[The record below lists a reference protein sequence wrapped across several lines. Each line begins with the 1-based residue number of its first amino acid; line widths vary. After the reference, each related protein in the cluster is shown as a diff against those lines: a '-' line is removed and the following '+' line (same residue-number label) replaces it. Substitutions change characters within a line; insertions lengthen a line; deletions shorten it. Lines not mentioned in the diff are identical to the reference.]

1 MSYSKLSILLA
12 LAAGCATSSGLRAQ
26 TAAPAPSEAKSSSD
40 EPIILSPFEVT
51 TDKDHG
57 YRATNSTSGTRL
69 NTAIK
74 DLPMPIEVITDEF
87 VRDTG
92 ANDLRQ
98 ALRYSS
104 GILTQTQ
111 NDYGAGPGAYS
122 TNPGK
127 VNNPEGLS
135 GDPSET
141 QFKIR
146 GFPTTA
152 TLRDGFR
159 RQSGTDSVNIS
170 RIEVARGPAS
180 LLYGVGNFGGVVN
193 YLPKAPSMKQSEE
206 VSLAVGSYDFKR
218 ATIDLT
224 GPISLLKG
232 VSYRFTAAY
241 QDSNSYTDFNSSRHF
256 FVSPVVTWRPFENT
270 EITVDAEYGKQWQD
284 GISWQTLRAVS
295 ALGTNDA
302 AGYNA
307 NFLRLPGKNIR
318 TFRWSGPDTYR
329 DSNTDNILI
338 KVQQKLAENL
348 HLLVGYNH
356 SDFKFDQ
363 LDNLATLH
371 TADSATPAWAIAPIQ
386 YVGLISTQ
394 ANVPVGPLPSTIIY
408 QWQKL
413 HQENEKDQARVE
425 LAYSLKLF
433 ENSSKW
439 LKFDNSFMVG
449 YSYSKEGFVSK
460 SRQTP
465 VDKVNYHSPGD
476 YSYFHFGFQGD
487 GSAEPALVEYQN
499 TDSKTSNPAAY
510 AVYQG
515 KFLDD
520 RLTIVGG
527 VRRDRSWNH
536 VLTYNPQ
543 YQSNGQKQNNPY
555 SDPVL
560 TSSPANKNTTYQ
572 YGVNVQVTKGLS
584 LYAMHSEGV
593 EPNYQGKID
602 LLGKALNAALAK
614 DNEYGIKFDLL
625 NGRISGT
632 ISKFEINR
640 TGTQVGNAGSSWY
653 VPILAD
659 KLSFDPNRDVVF
671 RVDKLDPYTRYAG
684 DTSPVFQRNKAVWDA
699 AEAAGAIYKKVDASG
714 ATHLYLN
721 ASKSYN
727 GQKLGAN
734 VLDAYWT
741 DSAKTGDWYGWLWD
755 GSDPGSKP
763 FDPETNNATMDD
775 NGAQTRVA
783 TGNDRSRGW
792 DTQILLSPTDNLQIL
807 LSFAHI
813 EKTVVSSAVWPKYPY
828 LQDRWAI
835 WAAPSWPV
843 YNTPSNPSF
852 RDPAD
857 TSTHIQFG
865 EGLALDDTPKN
876 QGAAWINYQL
886 PKQTALSGLSFGVG
900 ATYEGPRSIYPTY
913 GEQARDKDGNII
925 FLSTRGKTLYN
936 AMIKYSFLLRG
947 RESTVQL
954 NVDNVLDDQKLYG
967 FVYQAPRRWQLAFTH
982 KL

>member
-1 MSYSKLSILLA
+1 MHYSRLSTLL
-12 LAAGCATSSGLRAQ
+12 LVAAGCAATSVLRAQ
-26 TAAPAPSEAKSSSD
+26 TAAPAPSDPKSSSD
-40 EPIILSPFEVT
+40 ETVVLSPFIVSTE
-51 TDKDHG
+51 KDSG

-69 NTAIK
+69 NTEIK
-74 DLPMPIEVITDEF
+74 DLPMPIEVITEKF
-87 VRDTG
+87 LRDTG
-92 ANDLRQ
+92 SNDLRE

-146 GFPTTA
+146 GFPTTSV
-152 TLRDGFR
+152 LRDGFR
-159 RQSGTDSVNIS
+159 RQNGTDSVNIS

-193 YLPKAPSMKQSEE
+193 YLPKTPSMTQSEE
-206 VSLAVGSYDFKR
+206 VGLTVGSYSFKR
-218 ATIDLT
+218 ATVDVT

-232 VSYRFTAAY
+232 SAYRLTAAY
-241 QDSNSYTDFNSSRHF
+241 QDTDSYTDFNSERHF
-256 FVSPVVTWRPFENT
+256 FVSPVVTWRPFTNT
-270 EITVDAEYGKQWQD
+270 EITFDVEYGKQWQD

-329 DSNTDNILI
+329 DSTANNILL
-338 KVQQKLAENL
+338 KAQQKLADNL
-348 HLLVGYNH
+348 FLLVGYNH
-356 SDFKFDQ
+356 SNFGFDQ

-371 TADSATPAWAIAPIQ
+371 TADANTPAWAISPIQ

-394 ANVPVGPLPSTIIY
+394 RDVPTGPLPSTIIY

-413 HQENEKDQARVE
+413 HQQNQKSQGRVE
-425 LAYSLKLF
+425 LTYDLKLF

-439 LKFDNSFMVG
+439 LKFDNSFLAG
-449 YSYSKEGFVSK
+449 FSYSEEKFQSH
-460 SRQTP
+460 SWQTP
-465 VDKVNYHSPGD
+465 VDLVNYHSPGD
-476 YSYFHFGFQGD
+476 TSYFRFGRQGN
-487 GSAEPALVEYQN
+487 GSAEPGLVEYQN
-499 TDSKTSNPAAY
+499 TDSKTSNPAEY
-510 AVYQG
+510 FVYQG
-515 KFLDD
+515 KFLDN
-520 RLTIVGG
+520 RLTLVGG
-527 VRRDRSWNH
+527 VRRDTSWNN

-560 TSSPANKNTTYQ
+560 TSSPRNKNTSYQ
-572 YGVNVQVTKGLS
+572 YGVNLQITRSLS

-614 DNEYGIKFDLL
+614 DNEVGVKFDLM

-640 TGTQVGNAGSSWY
+640 TGVQVGNAGSSWY

-659 KLSFDPNRDVVF
+659 KLSFDPNKDVVF
-671 RVDKLDPYTRYAG
+671 RVDKLDPYNRYAG

-699 AEAAGAIYKKVDASG
+699 AEAAGAIYTKTTANG
-714 ATHLYLN
+714 THLYLD
-721 ASKSYN
+721 ATKTYN
-727 GQKLGAN
+727 GQKMGAQ
-734 VLDAYWT
+734 VLDAYWA
-741 DSAKTGDWYGWLWD
+741 DSAQTGDWYGWLWD

-783 TGNDRSRGW
+783 TGSDRSKGW
-792 DTQILLSPTDNLQIL
+792 DTQILISPTDDLQIL

-828 LQDRWAI
+828 PQDRWAI

-843 YNTPSNPSF
+843 YNTPANPSF

-876 QGAAWINYQL
+876 QGAAWINYQF
-886 PKQTALSGLSFGVG
+886 PKETALHGLSFGLG

-913 GEQARDKDGNII
+913 GEQARDKYNNII
-925 FLSTRGKTLYN
+925 FLSTKEKTLYN
-936 AMIKYSFLLRG
+936 AMIKYTFLLRG
-947 RESTVQL
+947 RESSVQL

-967 FVYQAPRRWQLAFTH
+967 FIYQSPRRWQLAFNH